1 MMLRIFTLLPQ
12 SYYFKVIPHGASK
25 VIFLKH
31 RAAQKPS
38 VALTAYRAGDKGLV
52 MFESLGPTCLL
63 HDD

>member
-1 MMLRIFTLLPQ
+1 MVP
-12 SYYFKVIPHGASK
+12 A

-31 RAAQKPS
+31 RAVAQKPS